1 MSALRRMFAGDSVRR
16 VIRTFI
22 ISSAFIFLPG
32 ALGWLNDLTAW
43 ASSDGQRP
51 FPDAHNLSYLLV
63 SAVAGGLI
71 AVGNALVIAVE
82 NVSGRGFLRNPA
94 PSVEAPAPVPPPAGQ
109 AG

>member
-1 MSALRRMFAGDSVRR
+1 MRNLLRRMFAGDSVRR
-16 VIRTFI
+16 VVRTFV

-43 ASSDGQRP
+43 AGSNGQHP

-82 NVSGRGFLRNPA
+82 NVSGRGFLRNPV
-94 PSVEAPAPVPPPAGQ
+94 PSIEAPATPDRPPAT
-109 AG
+109 